1 MPTDWMIDEL
11 THAGAEHLDPG
22 LVAAYDRKQAFD
34 PAPDVAVLRA
44 HGLGPESTLVDLG
57 AGTGGLALAASAE
70 FGRVVAV
77 DVSPAMLDRLRR
89 RMVDTGVTNL
99 ECVRGTFLTYEHTG
113 PPAAAVYTRNALHQ
127 LPDFWKG
134 IALERIA
141 GMLQPGGALVVR
153 DLVYDFH
160 PSDAE
165 AVFAEWLDA
174 AVEDP
179 TAATHGDDFLE
190 HIRTEHSTYRW
201 LFEPMLIAAGFDIVD
216 VEFRRSVYGSYSCVK
231 R

>member
-1 MPTDWMIDEL
+1 M
-11 THAGAEHLDPG
+11 
-22 LVAAYDRKQAFD
+22 
-34 PAPDVAVLRA
+34 
-44 HGLGPESTLVDLG
+44 
-57 AGTGGLALAASAE
+57 
-70 FGRVVAV
+70 
-77 DVSPAMLDRLRR
+77 
-89 RMVDTGVTNL
+89 
-99 ECVRGTFLTYEHTG
+99 
-113 PPAAAVYTRNALHQ
+113 YTRNALHQ

-153 DLVYDFH
+153 DLIYDFK
-160 PSDAE
+160 PADAE
-165 AVFAEWLDA
+165 AVFAQWFDA

-179 TAATHGDDFLE
+179 TRGYTRDDFVE

-216 VEFRRSVYGSYSCVK
+216 VEFRRSVYGSYTCVK